1 VCVCRVYTPFHEK
14 TEDTGTKLWQS
25 FANAG
30 ILLGVIIGMTIVLLV
45 LYKYKCYKV
54 RAAFYMYMYRHL
66 YD

>member
-1 VCVCRVYTPFHEK
+1 VYTPFHEK

-45 LYKYKCYKV
+45 LYKYKWYKA
-54 RAAFYMYMYRHL
+54 RAAF
-66 YD
+66 